1 MLIPQADRKKI
12 YEHLFE
18 DGVCIAK
25 KDYVSKSHPEIK
37 GVRNLYVIKA
47 LKSLTSKGLVRE
59 QYAWR
64 HYYFYLKED
73 GVPYLREYLGLPE
86 DVLPNTHKQRTEPSR
101 MSYPD
106 KMGGGGAGRGFRS
119 GGDDRGAYRTMGDK
133 QADAGPGS
141 MPVRQGFGRGGPP
154 TSVPTP
160 PPQEPQGGDDGG
172 NFTTGDSGW

>member
-106 KMGGGGAGRGFRS
+106 KMGGGGQDEVFVLVE
-119 GGDDRGAYRTMGDK
+119 TIVELIVQWVIK

-172 NFTTGDSGW
+172 NFATGDSGW